1 MFKSA
6 HMTGWQVKQ
15 AYLAATK
22 KEIKNI
28 ELYKKENS
36 RQTISKEWS
45 DVWKD
50 ADEDGDNVMI
60 KR

>member
-36 RQTISKEWS
+36 RQTVSKEWS
-45 DVWKD
+45 MYGKMLMKM
-50 ADEDGDNVMI
+50 EIM
-60 KR
+60 

>member
-28 ELYKKENS
+28 LSSIKKKTQDKQYQNS
-36 RQTISKEWS
+36 
-45 DVWKD
+45 
-50 ADEDGDNVMI
+50 GVMYGKMLMKMEI
-60 KR
+60 M

>member
-1 MFKSA
+1 
-6 HMTGWQVKQ
+6 MTGWQVKQ